1 MRPLK
6 LCFKGIN
13 SFSDYTVIDF
23 EKLIKRGIFGIF
35 GDTGSGKSTILD
47 CINFAL
53 YGRVE
58 RSREKLDIINYRS
71 EAAEVKFDFDVL
83 SEGKRKVYSI
93 ERTIKRKSGV
103 HKASLFEDGVC
114 IADNASTVTK
124 KITDIIGVDAE
135 DFRKCIALPQGEF
148 SQFVK
153 SQPSE
158 RISLIER
165 LFSLS
170 KYGDRLKEKLKTC
183 GDEAA
188 IAYRTTDAKLQ
199 TYSDV
204 SNEII
209 ESRSKEISKT
219 EKEIASLSKSVEKS
233 EKSFSALRSLNE
245 SRKERDAILVK
256 LSEAECVK
264 QRMEDLRTRLNCL
277 PVCKTVVEISDEI
290 KAKLQ
295 ERLQAE
301 KSLTELTEKIKL
313 SEQRLEQYNNKL
325 KSDNYDEKIAVC
337 IELAAKYK
345 ACEDKPYKLE
355 RLEKQLEAKR
365 MEFRKKDEELRVLS
379 ALTEDRKKEATAIEK
394 ELSLCGAEDLE
405 KLINIDFK
413 GAVLKEEYVN
423 SLDYFVGLNGNVK
436 LFGNDNPLYDY
447 VTEELKNR
455 IDFYKDRIYQVKD
468 FNLKE
473 AESSLKNFQASDS
486 RRKKLTEEFNAVV
499 ARLKDAEAAVK
510 QCEREKELLKSE
522 GENLKSSYD
531 EIKNEICKI
540 FGADIKDF
548 SSAVNENNAARAGF
562 EKAKRKLNDD
572 INACQKDLSELR
584 SLLSAAEAKL
594 KAADS
599 ETENLERK
607 LKDLIIKSGL
617 KDAES
622 CKKLAEEFSAYP
634 DAESALR
641 KFDAEFISLN
651 SRLAQLNAIPGIA
664 EFSKDEFLRVEKEKD
679 ILSENLSALKE
690 KLAVL
695 KNNYNTAQ
703 TRLAEKQELLKQFA
717 VEEKRNNL
725 IGQLKDLTKG
735 NKFMEFIANEY
746 LYDISSLASTTLLNL
761 TDGRY
766 FLTYT
771 DTFYAGDNFDCG
783 NLRGVNTLSGG
794 ETFLVSLS
802 LALALS
808 QTICA
813 SLKSIEFFFL
823 DEGFGTLDGSLVDTV
838 MNALEKLKSS
848 HFMIGV
854 ISHVEELKH
863 RIDSKI
869 TVNKATESH
878 GSTVQIS
885 C

>member
-1 MRPLK
+1 
-6 LCFKGIN
+6 
-13 SFSDYTVIDF
+13 
-23 EKLIKRGIFGIF
+23 
-35 GDTGSGKSTILD
+35 
-47 CINFAL
+47 
-53 YGRVE
+53 
-58 RSREKLDIINYRS
+58 
-71 EAAEVKFDFDVL
+71 
-83 SEGKRKVYSI
+83 
-93 ERTIKRKSGV
+93 
-103 HKASLFEDGVC
+103 
-114 IADNASTVTK
+114 
-124 KITDIIGVDAE
+124 
-135 DFRKCIALPQGEF
+135 
-148 SQFVK
+148 
-153 SQPSE
+153 
-158 RISLIER
+158 
-165 LFSLS
+165 
-170 KYGDRLKEKLKTC
+170 
-183 GDEAA
+183 
-188 IAYRTTDAKLQ
+188 
-199 TYSDV
+199 
-204 SNEII
+204 
-209 ESRSKEISKT
+209 
-219 EKEIASLSKSVEKS
+219 
-233 EKSFSALRSLNE
+233 
-245 SRKERDAILVK
+245 
-256 LSEAECVK
+256 
-264 QRMEDLRTRLNCL
+264 
-277 PVCKTVVEISDEI
+277 
-290 KAKLQ
+290 
-295 ERLQAE
+295 
-301 KSLTELTEKIKL
+301 
-313 SEQRLEQYNNKL
+313 
-325 KSDNYDEKIAVC
+325 
-337 IELAAKYK
+337 
-345 ACEDKPYKLE
+345 
-355 RLEKQLEAKR
+355 

-473 AESSLKNFQASDS
+473 AESALKNFQASDS

-548 SSAVNENNAARAGF
+548 SSAVNENNAAREGF

-572 INACQKDLSELR
+572 ISASQKDLSELR

-848 HFMIGV
+848 HFTIGV